1 MRNFAVLTKALLK
14 NSLSLGK
21 KKAKTLAL
29 GALIIVSI
37 LPLLWI
43 LYTSSV
49 DMFASRFD
57 LMWLEM
63 FLVATAML
71 VLWTALFTF
80 ASSFYFSNDV
90 PKLLVLP
97 VPSWTIV
104 AAKFVIN
111 YISCLTIS
119 LIALLPLLVAFIQTH
134 PTQIVGIVMFVLQLF
149 LNILP
154 PLFVMSVLTML
165 VMRFMPFFANKDR
178 FNLVLG
184 LLGIVFGVSV
194 GVMSNMVS
202 ASDGE
207 VVMNLMTQSPVL
219 LGMATK
225 LFFHVPSAA
234 QSIVDGSFVSL
245 LVNVAIIVALG
256 ALFFVCAQ
264 KLYLP
269 TVLSMSQ
276 GAQKKGKR
284 KTIRKQGALASYMSV
299 ELKQLVRTPA
309 YLSNCVL
316 GAFIMPIVLV
326 LVFVINPQIR
336 ELLPM
341 AKALPLADMFNL
353 WIFMFL
359 LGAGSGFFFGSV
371 NGISGTAF
379 SRQGRNLDFVKY
391 IPLAMEK
398 QILAKMG
405 IGIAFSLLGTII
417 IVILAHFI
425 FTYPVYY
432 DLMFVLGALLSTV
445 LINQIAILIDGLHPK
460 LNWEDETQA
469 VKNNMNVMA
478 ELFVS
483 WLVLALFV
491 GLFFLIDN
499 LTVYTI
505 VAGLVLVG
513 LIVVFGIITQKL
525 VIKHLM
531 KI

>member
-37 LPLLWI
+37 LPLLWM

-165 VMRFMPFFANKDR
+165 VMPFFANKDR

-234 QSIVDGSFVSL
+234 QSIVDGSFFSL

-341 AKALPLADMFNL
+341 AKALPLAEMFNL

-417 IVILAHFI
+417 IVIPAHFI

-478 ELFVS
+478 ELFLS

-513 LIVVFGIITQKL
+513 LIVVFGIITPKL